1 MLYYDKAKTK
11 VSSYKSNSKNDD
23 PVLLIKTVFFW
34 HLNYFL
40 SSFATDEEDELGLKL
55 ENVGP
60 FYLQVLMI
68 CLQKSP
74 KTIMVGV
81 PR

>member
-1 MLYYDKAKTK
+1 MLYYDIAKTS

-23 PVLLIKTVFFW
+23 PVFLIKIVFFW
-34 HLNYFL
+34 LLNYFL

-68 CLQKSP
+68 CLQKSS

-81 PR
+81 P

>member
-1 MLYYDKAKTK
+1 M
-11 VSSYKSNSKNDD
+11 SSHKSNSKNDD
-23 PVLLIKTVFFW
+23 PVLLIKTVFFFW

-55 ENVGP
+55 ENVRP

-81 PR
+81 P

>member
-1 MLYYDKAKTK
+1 M
-11 VSSYKSNSKNDD
+11 SSHKSNSKNDD
-23 PVLLIKTVFFW
+23 PPVLLIKTVFFW

-60 FYLQVLMI
+60 FYLQVFMI

-74 KTIMVGV
+74 KTIMCGV
-81 PR
+81 P

>member
-1 MLYYDKAKTK
+1 MMTQF
-11 VSSYKSNSKNDD
+11 
-23 PVLLIKTVFFW
+23 LLIKTVFFW
-34 HLNYFL
+34 RLNYFL
-40 SSFATDEEDELGLKL
+40 SSFAADEEDELGLKL

-81 PR
+81 P

>member
-1 MLYYDKAKTK
+1 MLYYDKAKTN
-11 VSSYKSNSKNDD
+11 VSSHKSNSKNDD
-23 PVLLIKTVFFW
+23 PVLLIKIVFFFGL
-34 HLNYFL
+34 LNYFL

-60 FYLQVLMI
+60 FYLQVLMV

-81 PR
+81 P